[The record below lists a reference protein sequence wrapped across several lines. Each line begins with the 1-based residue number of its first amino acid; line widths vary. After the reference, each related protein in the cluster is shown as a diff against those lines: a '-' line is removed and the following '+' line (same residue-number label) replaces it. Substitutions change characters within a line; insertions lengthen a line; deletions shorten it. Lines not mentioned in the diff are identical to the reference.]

1 MQLRHVT
8 GLLATVLLSACSQS
22 PAPPGVEETSAAAA
36 PIAAAVPAPTP
47 LVAATPAADPA
58 PAAPVAGPIAVE
70 DAPTRSETA
79 LERLAALPAQDQ
91 LPAGQWKP
99 GVNYKP
105 LVPAQPTSVTSGK
118 VEVAEVF
125 WYGCG
130 HCYSLDPFLE
140 SWKKNKPAYVDFV
153 RVPVMWGAV
162 HKSHAKLFYTMQA
175 LGRDK
180 DLHAKIFDTI
190 HRAGNGLVGNDE
202 DSTFKLQLEFA
213 KANGIDEA
221 DFTKAYNSFGVATA
235 LQRAAQLT
243 RNYQV
248 EGVPLMVVNGKYVT
262 DVGMAGG
269 HSNLLALLNSLAAA
283 EKRR

>member
-1 MQLRHVT
+1 MNSRLST
-8 GLLATVLLSACSQS
+8 GLLAMVLLAACTQDPTPDSG
-22 PAPPGVEETSAAAA
+22 ASAAAQPAAEA
-36 PIAAAVPAPTP
+36 PPAAPAAAPTAPAAEPAPVAAAVT
-47 LVAATPAADPA
+47 
-58 PAAPVAGPIAVE
+58 GE

-79 LERLAALPAQDQ
+79 LERLSDLPAQDK

-105 LVPAQPTSVTSGK
+105 LVPAQPTSVTTGK
-118 VEVAEVF
+118 VEIVEEF

-140 SWKKNKPAYVDFV
+140 SWKKNKPAYVEFV

-162 HKSHAKLFYTMQA
+162 HKAHAKLFYTIQS
-175 LGRDK
+175 LGREK
-180 DLHAKIFDTI
+180 DLHAKIFDAI
-190 HRAGNGLVGNDE
+190 HRGGNSLVAND
-202 DSTFKLQLEFA
+202 DDATYKVQAAFA
-213 KANGIDEA
+213 RENGISEA
-221 DFTKAYNSFGVATA
+221 DFKKAFDSFGVATA
-235 LQRAAQLT
+235 LQRAMQLT

>member
-1 MQLRHVT
+1 MQLRPFI
-8 GLLATVLLSACSQS
+8 GLLAATLLAACSQS
-22 PAPPGVEETSAAAA
+22 PTPQTTAEPTAAAA
-36 PIAAAVPAPTP
+36 PAEVAAPAPAPVVAAAPV
-47 LVAATPAADPA
+47 ADPA
-58 PAAPVAGPIAVE
+58 PVASATGE
-70 DAPTRSETA
+70 DAPSRSETA
-79 LERLAALPAQDQ
+79 LEKIAALPAQDQ

-140 SWKKNKPAYVDFV
+140 SWKKNKPAYIEFV
-153 RVPVMWGAV
+153 RIPVMWGAV

-180 DLHAKIFDTI
+180 DLHTKIFDAI

-202 DSTFKLQLEFA
+202 DSTYKAQLEFA
-213 KANGIDEA
+213 KANGISEA
-221 DFTKAYNSFGVATA
+221 DFSKAYNSFGVATA
-235 LQRAAQLT
+235 MQRATQLT
-243 RNYQV
+243 RSYQV

>member
-1 MQLRHVT
+1 MNSRFLT
-8 GLLATVLLSACSQS
+8 GLLATGLLAACTQDPTPASSASA
-22 PAPPGVEETSAAAA
+22 APPPAAEAPASA
-36 PIAAAVPAPTP
+36 P
-47 LVAATPAADPA
+47 AATPAAAEP
-58 PAAPVAGPIAVE
+58 APVAAAVTGE
-70 DAPTRSETA
+70 DAPTKSETA
-79 LERLAALPAQDQ
+79 LERLSDLPAQDK

-118 VEVAEVF
+118 VEIVEEF

-140 SWKKNKPAYVDFV
+140 SWKKNKPAYVEFV
-153 RVPVMWGAV
+153 RVPVVWGAV
-162 HKSHAKLFYTMQA
+162 HKAHARLFYTIQS
-175 LGRDK
+175 LGREN
-180 DLHAKIFDTI
+180 DLHSKIFDAI
-190 HRAGNGLVGNDE
+190 HRGGNSLVANDE
-202 DSTFKLQLEFA
+202 EATYKVQAAFA
-213 KANGIDEA
+213 RENGISEA
-221 DFTKAYNSFGVATA
+221 DFRKAYDSFGVATA

-248 EGVPLMVVNGKYVT
+248 EGVPLMIVNGKYVT

>member
-1 MQLRHVT
+1 MNLRFLT
-8 GLLATVLLSACSQS
+8 GLLATGLLAACTQS
-22 PAPPGVEETSAAAA
+22 PAPESSASAAPPPAA
-36 PIAAAVPAPTP
+36 EAPAP
-47 LVAATPAADPA
+47 AATPAAAEP
-58 PAAPVAGPIAVE
+58 APVAAAVSGE
-70 DAPTRSETA
+70 DAPTKSETA
-79 LERLAALPAQDQ
+79 LERLSDLPAQDK

-118 VEVAEVF
+118 VEIVEEF

-140 SWKKNKPAYVDFV
+140 SWKKNKPAYVEFV

-162 HKSHAKLFYTMQA
+162 HKAHAKLFYTIQS
-175 LGRDK
+175 LGREN
-180 DLHAKIFDTI
+180 DLHSKIFDAI
-190 HRAGNGLVGNDE
+190 HRGGNSLVASDE
-202 DSTFKLQLEFA
+202 ESTYKVQAAFA
-213 KANGIDEA
+213 KENGISEA
-221 DFTKAYNSFGVATA
+221 DFRKAYDSFGVATA

-248 EGVPLMVVNGKYVT
+248 EGVPLMIVNGKYVT

>member
-1 MQLRHVT
+1 MNSRLLT
-8 GLLATVLLSACSQS
+8 GLLAMGLLAACTQN
-22 PAPPGVEETSAAAA
+22 PAPESSASAAPPAAAA
-36 PIAAAVPAPTP
+36 PAPAP
-47 LVAATPAADPA
+47 AATPAVAEP
-58 PAAPVAGPIAVE
+58 APVAAAVTGE
-70 DAPTRSETA
+70 DAPTKSETA
-79 LERLAALPAQDQ
+79 LERLSDLPAQDK

-118 VEVAEVF
+118 VEIVEEF

-140 SWKKNKPAYVDFV
+140 SWKKNKPAYVEFV

-162 HKSHAKLFYTMQA
+162 HKAHAKLFYTIQS
-175 LGRDK
+175 LGREN
-180 DLHAKIFDTI
+180 DLHSKIFDAI
-190 HRAGNGLVGNDE
+190 HRGGNSLVANDE
-202 DSTFKLQLEFA
+202 ESTYKVQAAFA
-213 KANGIDEA
+213 RENGISEA
-221 DFTKAYNSFGVATA
+221 DFRKAYDSFGVATA
-235 LQRAAQLT
+235 LQRATQLT

-248 EGVPLMVVNGKYVT
+248 EGVPLMIVNGKYVT

>member
-1 MQLRHVT
+1 MNSRFLT
-8 GLLATVLLSACSQS
+8 GLLATGLLAACTQNPTPESS
-22 PAPPGVEETSAAAA
+22 TSAA
-36 PIAAAVPAPTP
+36 PP
-47 LVAATPAADPA
+47 PAAEAPAPA
-58 PAAPVAGPIAVE
+58 PAAMPAAVEPAPVAAAVTGE
-70 DAPTRSETA
+70 DAPTKSETA
-79 LERLAALPAQDQ
+79 LERLSDLPAQDK

-118 VEVAEVF
+118 VEIVEEF

-130 HCYSLDPFLE
+130 HCYALDPFLE
-140 SWKKNKPAYVDFV
+140 SWKKNKPAYVEFV

-162 HKSHAKLFYTMQA
+162 HKAHAKLFYTIQS
-175 LGRDK
+175 LGREN
-180 DLHAKIFDTI
+180 DLHAKIFDAI
-190 HRAGNGLVGNDE
+190 HRGGNSLVANDE
-202 DSTFKLQLEFA
+202 EATYKVQAAFA
-213 KANGIDEA
+213 KENGISEA
-221 DFTKAYNSFGVATA
+221 DFKKAYDSFGVATA
-235 LQRAAQLT
+235 LQRAMQLT

-248 EGVPLMVVNGKYVT
+248 EGVPLMVVNGKYIT

>member
-1 MQLRHVT
+1 MNLRLLT
-8 GLLATVLLSACSQS
+8 GLLATGLLAACTQNPTPEASASA
-22 PAPPGVEETSAAAA
+22 APPPAAEA
-36 PIAAAVPAPTP
+36 PALAPT
-47 LVAATPAADPA
+47 ATPAAAEP
-58 PAAPVAGPIAVE
+58 APVAAAVTGE
-70 DAPTRSETA
+70 DAPTKSETA
-79 LERLAALPAQDQ
+79 LERLSDLPAQDK

-118 VEVAEVF
+118 VEIVEEF

-130 HCYSLDPFLE
+130 HCYALDPFLE
-140 SWKKNKPAYVDFV
+140 SWKKNKPAYVEFV

-162 HKSHAKLFYTMQA
+162 HKAHAKLFYTIQS
-175 LGRDK
+175 LGREN
-180 DLHAKIFDTI
+180 DLHTKIFDAI
-190 HRAGNGLVGNDE
+190 HRGGNSLVANDE
-202 DSTFKLQLEFA
+202 ESTYKVQAAFA
-213 KANGIDEA
+213 KENGISEA
-221 DFTKAYNSFGVATA
+221 DFKKAYDSFGVATA
-235 LQRAAQLT
+235 LQRAMQLT

-248 EGVPLMVVNGKYVT
+248 EGVPLMIVNGKYIT